1 LIQALSRTIEYLFFE
16 QKHLNGL
23 RLTRMVLRRSL
34 SASGAG
40 REIGQPS
47 ILEKKSMKNDTA

>member
-1 LIQALSRTIEYLFFE
+1 VRLTTEYLFFE

-34 SASGAG
+34 PASGAD